1 LERLGVWALRAL
13 WGVLPFTAGDAF
25 GEALAGSTALDAR
38 AVTIGLWVVWAGVLL
53 ALLVPHPITLT
64 AVRLAVPAAPIA
76 VGWAL
81 AAAAA
86 ATVLALLPTT
96 ADAFVDGA
104 SYGSE
109 RRFALRPPLALW
121 LGPIPV
127 VWALAVAGSLAGPLL
142 LAERQWVAGGLAV
155 ALGWSVAA

>member
-1 LERLGVWALRAL
+1 MLERLGVWALRAL

-81 AAAAA
+81 AAGDGGPLAAAGLAAAAA
-86 ATVLALLPTT
+86 ATVLALLPT
-96 ADAFVDGA
+96 
-104 SYGSE
+104 
-109 RRFALRPPLALW
+109 
-121 LGPIPV
+121 
-127 VWALAVAGSLAGPLL
+127 
-142 LAERQWVAGGLAV
+142 
-155 ALGWSVAA
+155 